1 MWLAGLEVGLTLEA
15 APGLGHSLLLLLGDR
30 QVELDGEGLE
40 DVRGDGRSDGEV
52 SQVPGQGG
60 AAGGHRHLLQQG
72 VRCVTSCQ
80 VCDVMS
86 GV

>member
-15 APGLGHSLLLLLGDR
+15 APGLGHRLLLLLGDR
-30 QVELDGEGLE
+30 QVELDGERLE
-40 DVRGDGRSDGEV
+40 DVCGDGRSDGEV